1 MREIAFLEI
10 PGFGVNRLSWMGGR
24 YAYLSAHFDGFTD
37 HIFCIVD
44 LKEIT
49 KPEIVSRWWL
59 LGMHRAGGE
68 KSTVL
73 QGKRVAL
80 HHAIVAGDRAYGA
93 WRDGGLT
100 IHNISDPSSPKLVSH
115 INWSPPF
122 PGGTHTALPLPGR
135 NLAVVADEANAE
147 KCAKGTFL
155 RDLQQRRCPHLRYQ
169 ERVRTQ
175 GNRVVGAAN
184 AEEAHRPAAECRAGG
199 EDGGHL
205 RDDRRPDGCERLECG
220 TERVAV
226 RGIVNSHL
234 PIPPPSRPET
244 EARCGETSPE
254 FVTHAR
260 QAAAGNYQPLPIPN
274 SQELSTWALAVGRW
288 EWLGV
293 GSWELGIG
301 R

>member
-1 MREIAFLEI
+1 
-10 PGFGVNRLSWMGGR
+10 
-24 YAYLSAHFDGFTD
+24 
-37 HIFCIVD
+37 
-44 LKEIT
+44 
-49 KPEIVSRWWL
+49 
-59 LGMHRAGGE
+59 
-68 KSTVL
+68 
-73 QGKRVAL
+73 
-80 HHAIVAGDRAYGA
+80 
-93 WRDGGLT
+93 
-100 IHNISDPSSPKLVSH
+100 
-115 INWSPPF
+115 
-122 PGGTHTALPLPGR
+122 
-135 NLAVVADEANAE
+135 
-147 KCAKGTFL
+147 
-155 RDLQQRRCPHLRYQ
+155 
-169 ERVRTQ
+169 
-175 GNRVVGAAN
+175 
-184 AEEAHRPAAECRAGG
+184 
-199 EDGGHL
+199 
-205 RDDRRPDGCERLECG
+205 LECG